1 MKTKRFILIAVCL
14 AGLLSIVNPGGTT
27 RAQGRS
33 EKPAR
38 ILIDA
43 SKDGGFWW
51 FPQGGGTFDPKQNHQ
66 GKSLAEY
73 IRAHGWEVVELPR
86 GEVITSEKLR
96 DADVVVRVPAF
107 SSYTQDE
114 LMAYQESVV
123 SGTRLL
129 LLSDG
134 GKNDVLA
141 QMFGLQFEPLT
152 RYGSVQQWIP
162 HALTTSIKGID
173 APWTSITEAPQNAVL
188 LAWLSQGETNPRP
201 VLGYL
206 TYGKGY
212 VAFVGQALLQR
223 GANHTFAA
231 SLISSLV
238 HFNAEQIR
246 EHSMNRQRTAEESF
260 ESAPSLLQPVPDA
273 TLPQPASSEWRFDWE
288 DVPAA
293 TSYEI
298 VVLGPAAIS
307 PIVRAT
313 TRNSDYVVPVREGY
327 VADHNLRGWSW
338 RVRAQYRNGTR
349 GPWSRVR
356 RFNVSPRVSISN

>member
-1 MKTKRFILIAVCL
+1 MKSKRFLLIAVCF
-14 AGLLSIVNPGGTT
+14 AGLLLAGESI
-27 RAQGRS
+27 RAQARS
-33 EKPAR
+33 DGPPR

-43 SKDGGFWW
+43 SKDGGLWW
-51 FPQGGGTFDPKQNHQ
+51 FPQTGSFDPKRQHQ
-66 GKSLAEY
+66 GKPLADY
-73 IRAHGWEVVELPR
+73 IRAHGWEVIEVPR
-86 GEVITSEKLR
+86 GETITAEKLR
-96 DADVVVRVPAF
+96 DVDVVVRIPVF
-107 SSYTQDE
+107 SNYTQDE

-134 GKNDVLA
+134 GTNDGLA
-141 QMFGLQFEPLT
+141 QIFGLKFEPLS
-152 RYGSVQQWIP
+152 RFGSVEQWIP

-188 LAWLSQGETNPRP
+188 LAWLNQGETNSRP

-238 HFNAEQIR
+238 HFDAEQIR
-246 EHSMNRQRTAEESF
+246 EHPMDDRLRTAEKSF
-260 ESAPSLLQPVPDA
+260 EPAPGLLQPAPDA
-273 TLPQPASSEWRFDWE
+273 TLPQPGNGQWRFDWE

-313 TRNSDYVVPVREGY
+313 TTSSDYVRPVSEGY

-356 RFNVSPRVSISN
+356 RFNVSPRVSVRPN